1 MKRHFKEFA
10 EDLKRGAS
18 RFAPFNAG
26 AVLLASFL
34 VWHNHIPWEKRG
46 TAGLLPL
53 SLARGV
59 CWGMLAALAMRLA
72 LERRKVRPPVA
83 DIVPAAA
90 GIAVSAAGSWFWLLM
105 RGGNAFPSD
114 WGMLHLS
121 GVAALTSSAVFF
133 LFGDRNGTTLFG
145 QLFQSAVFVGMISL
159 AAMLGGLLCF
169 AAYDE
174 LIARIRGDIF
184 DDVAVIIWCAVAPIF
199 MAATL
204 PRDDAPAE
212 RSRWQDTL
220 FRFLAPLGL
229 ALLAILYAYIA
240 KIIVRWEM
248 PSGKINWFASFA
260 MAGYLFLWLS
270 LRRSRVRFFAFVA
283 RWGWAALL
291 PVVATQIVGIAIR
304 YQAHG
309 LTTPRMAGMATLAIG
324 IYALVL
330 AAFDREPGS
339 LFAVAAIAGIVATV
353 SPLNIV
359 DVPLREQS
367 ARLHRVLEGNG
378 CLDAAG
384 RLSVPEDPDIPLS
397 DAKKLVGAAKYL
409 ANLYSFKYYSK
420 TNAPTVRSG
429 VWYRPRFAQ
438 SVLEGTAAI
447 RRDWNLPALLKID
460 ESKLAS
466 AERSGHITT
475 HWFQF
480 EAWDELDISGFTG
493 LRGLKSYVLDFDS
506 EDGRCRIKV
515 ETATHGGDS
524 TEKTPFDV
532 TDYIDRIIDESGARL
547 KWENGEWNNGY
558 RIFPELA
565 LWRLSENLA
574 LAITDLTIK
583 VSPSHPKTLSGSVTG
598 ILLIKK

>member
-1 MKRHFKEFA
+1 MKWHIKELA
-10 EDLKRGAS
+10 EDLKRGAA

-26 AVLLASFL
+26 AILLASFL
-34 VWHNHIPWEKRG
+34 VWHNHIPWDNRG
-46 TAGLLPL
+46 TAGILPL

-59 CWGMLAALAMRLA
+59 SWGMLAALAMRLA

-83 DIVPAAA
+83 NLVPAAA
-90 GIAVSAAGSWFWLLM
+90 GLVVAAAGSWFWLCM
-105 RGGNAFPSD
+105 RVGDAFPPE

-121 GVAALTSSAVFF
+121 GVAALLSSAVFF
-133 LFGDRNGTTLFG
+133 LFGDRNGTSLFG
-145 QLFQSAVFVGMISL
+145 QLFQSAVFVGLISFT
-159 AAMLGGLLCF
+159 AMLGGLLCF

-174 LIARIRGDIF
+174 LIEKIPNRVF
-184 DDVAVIIWCAVAPIF
+184 DDLFAIVWCAVAPIF
-199 MAATL
+199 MAASL

-212 RSRWQDTL
+212 RSRWHDTL

-240 KIIVRWEM
+240 KIVVRWEM

-270 LRRSRVRFFAFVA
+270 LRRSRVRFFAFIA

-309 LTTPRMAGMATLAIG
+309 LTTPRMAGMATLALG

-330 AAFDREPGS
+330 AAFDREPRS
-339 LFAVAAIAGIVATV
+339 LFAVAAIAGMVFTV

-359 DVPLREQS
+359 DLPLREQN
-367 ARLHRVLEGNG
+367 ARLHRVLVGNG
-378 CLDAAG
+378 CLDEAG
-384 RLSVPEDPDIPLS
+384 RLSVPENPAIPLP

-409 ANLYSFKYYSK
+409 ANLYSFNHSG

-429 VWYRPRFAQ
+429 VWYRPGFAQ
-438 SVLEGTAAI
+438 SVLEDTVAI
-447 RRDWNLPALLKID
+447 RRDCNLPALLKID
-460 ESKLAS
+460 ESKLANS
-466 AERSGHITT
+466 DSSGNTT
-475 HWFQF
+475 CHNFRL
-480 EAWDELDISGFTG
+480 EALDELDISGFTG
-493 LRGLKSYVLDFDS
+493 IRRPKAYALDFDS
-506 EDGRCRIKV
+506 GDGRCRIKV
-515 ETATHGGDS
+515 ETAAEGGDS

-532 TDYIDRIIDESGARL
+532 MDDIDRIIDESGARL

-574 LAITDLTIK
+574 LAVTDLTIY
-583 VSPSHPKTLSGSVTG
+583 VSSSHPKTLSGSVTG
-598 ILLIKK
+598 ILLTNK